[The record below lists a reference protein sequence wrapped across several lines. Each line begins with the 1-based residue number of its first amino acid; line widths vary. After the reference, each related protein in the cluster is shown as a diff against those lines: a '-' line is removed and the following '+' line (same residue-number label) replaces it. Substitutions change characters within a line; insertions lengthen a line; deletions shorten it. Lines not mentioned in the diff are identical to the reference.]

1 MQWLQE
7 DVAPSGDYKRSSHTE
22 CLLPGT
28 VQRRTATHSSQEPD
42 THFTDGETKAQRL
55 SHLPRPH
62 GQAPLPLGLRR
73 NKGPQSLPFGPPVPP
88 TLTDLA
94 PG

>member
-1 MQWLQE
+1 MQWPQE
-7 DVAPSGDYKRSSHTE
+7 DVAPSGDYKRSSHTQ

-62 GQAPLPLGLRR
+62 GQTPLPLGFEEEQ
-73 NKGPQSLPFGPPVPP
+73 GTPEPPFWTPCSP
-88 TLTDLA
+88 
-94 PG
+94 